1 MNQFNCVI
9 LVSNFGEKKYF
20 LISFPEFPQK
30 KKTLLL
36 KMTSW
41 FYEVVNLPLLL
52 VDRKELMRDS
62 GIMQMISKNL
72 VTNA

>member
-30 KKTLLL
+30 KNFAFK
-36 KMTSW
+36 
-41 FYEVVNLPLLL
+41 N
-52 VDRKELMRDS
+52 D
-62 GIMQMISKNL
+62 IMVLWSCEFAALIGGPKGANERFWN
-72 VTNA
+72 NAND

>member
-20 LISFPEFPQK
+20 LISFPELPQNK
-30 KKTLLL
+30 NFAFKSYI
-36 KMTSW
+36 MV
-41 FYEVVNLPLLL
+41 YEAMNLPLLL

-62 GIMQMISKNL
+62 GIM
-72 VTNA
+72 

>member
-30 KKTLLL
+30 KNFAFK
-36 KMTSW
+36 
-41 FYEVVNLPLLL
+41 N
-52 VDRKELMRDS
+52 D
-62 GIMQMISKNL
+62 IMVL
-72 VTNA
+72 